1 MKNNTQFILN
11 ADSPQGSLP
20 LATRPA
26 YPLPEG
32 YFEGLAEDL
41 LTQIHREETA
51 ANWPQTTPYLVP
63 EHYFRDMVEAIC
75 DKAKQI
81 PTQQMPYQVPHDY
94 FDRLSDNIQSQVHQ
108 TGALHLSSRRSWK
121 SLSIAASLL
130 ILLGMAWGILM
141 SGNLNGHSV
150 PSLENQLAAL
160 SDVEIDGY
168 IQTHRTEI
176 DRTISFAVPTVQE
189 IESPTWDNELL
200 ERSLNAVSDEE
211 LKAYSL

>member
-1 MKNNTQFILN
+1 MKNNTPLLPN
-11 ADSPQGSLP
+11 ADAPQGSLP
-20 LATRPA
+20 FATRPA
-26 YPLPEG
+26 YELPEG

-51 ANWPQTTPYLVP
+51 AKWPKTTPYIVP
-63 EHYFRDMVEAIC
+63 EHYFKDMAEAIG

-81 PTQQMPYQVPHDY
+81 PTQQVPYQVPDDY

-108 TGALHLSSRRSWK
+108 MRTLHLSSHRSWK

-130 ILLGMAWGILM
+130 VLLGLAWGMMI
-141 SGNLNGHSV
+141 SGNPNAHSV
-150 PSLENQLAAL
+150 SSPENQLAAL

-168 IQTHRTEI
+168 IQAHLTEI

-189 IESPTWDNELL
+189 IESPQWDNELL